1 LIDLDDMSRISID
14 GTEINEVPLQQYRA
28 AMTIIPQDPLLLE
41 LSLRENL
48 DPEALHTDAQIW
60 DALDRSQLKAHVEGM
75 PNKLDE
81 MMSGDGGNFSRGQ
94 RQLLALAR
102 AILRARPIL
111 ALDEATSSIDVKT
124 DAAIQQTIRESFEG
138 ATVLTIAH
146 RISTIIDYDVIVVM
160 DRGRVV
166 EMGPPNDLLR
176 HRDGH
181 FRSLAMEGGAI
192 SGDTPDVELVE
203 EL

>member
-1 LIDLDDMSRISID
+1 
-14 GTEINEVPLQQYRA
+14 
-28 AMTIIPQDPLLLE
+28 
-41 LSLRENL
+41 
-48 DPEALHTDAQIW
+48 
-60 DALDRSQLKAHVEGM
+60 LDRSQLKAHVEAM
-75 PNKLDE
+75 PNRLDE

-138 ATVLTIAH
+138 ATVMTIAH

-166 EMGPPNDLLR
+166 EMGPPTDLLR
-176 HRDGH
+176 RRDGH
-181 FRSLAMEGGAI
+181 FRRLAMEGEAI
-192 SGDTPDVELVE
+192 DGDIRDFASVE